1 MGIRAV
7 EEALR
12 TAFGRGWDVRVQ
24 MPIALDE
31 HSEPEPDVAVVPGS
45 FRDYAYEHPSRPA
58 LVVEVADATLAVDRR
73 KGGLYARAQVPEYW
87 IVNLTQGLLET
98 HRRPVRLAGSRFGW
112 RYDDVRHLGRDDLIA
127 PLAAPA
133 ARIAVRDLVP

>member
-1 MGIRAV
+1 
-7 EEALR
+7 
-12 TAFGRGWDVRVQ
+12 
-24 MPIALDE
+24 
-31 HSEPEPDVAVVPGS
+31 
-45 FRDYAYEHPSRPA
+45 
-58 LVVEVADATLAVDRR
+58 VADATLAVDRR

-87 IVNLTQGLLET
+87 IVNLTQGLLES